1 MGENHTCCIDKI
13 YQLRIMVDL
22 AVVHYHN
29 TLFSR
34 PGIHSGE
41 LSNTDSMKK
50 VCELCWTHHLFYDE
64 ILELVTVVQSE
75 D

>member
-1 MGENHTCCIDKI
+1 MGENHTRCIDKI
-13 YQLRIMVDL
+13 YQLGIMVDP

-50 VCELCWTHHLFYDE
+50 AHEHCLTHHLFYDE
-64 ILELVTVVQSE
+64 ITELITVKQSE